1 MAESGRC
8 SHRLVEVHLHENT
21 HSVLINGHDTE
32 QPMVE
37 AITTFQPLPEAL
49 NNFQPLTEVLNSKV
63 PAVGKLL
70 LDADASPNHNNHS
83 QNGYV
88 ETHF

>member
-49 NNFQPLTEVLNSKV
+49 SNFQPLAEVLNSKV

-70 LDADASPNHNNHS
+70 LDAEASSNHNNHN